1 MKKNINLKNLK
12 EKALTLM
19 QKGFFTVVFSSV
31 ISNVIIFLGGTILV
45 RILSQDDYGSYS
57 YIMNTINMLFI
68 LGDFG
73 ACNAILQYASEEYNN
88 EERRNAFITLG
99 IKQGLFFSLIASVLI
114 LLSPY
119 FYGFKIE
126 NTMALTRI
134 LFMLPVMMTLKTF
147 ITAVLRARL
156 ENKAFAI
163 FNILATLIHYILIV
177 PFALF
182 GGLKGSIYS
191 NYFIY
196 GSVLLIGFYMI
207 RNMYKVGDVNKY
219 ISKKEKKEFRKLAL
233 SFQVN
238 ASISNLLVY
247 IDIFLIGYIVT
258 SASQI
263 SVFKVASTL
272 PQAMLFIPT
281 SVVIFV
287 IPYFCRNNT
296 DMKWVNEKFNSL
308 IKYSAILYGLV
319 IGLCYIMAPFLI
331 TFLFG
336 QEYVESV
343 QIFRILLIGFFFSAT
358 FKINCNNVLTTLRK
372 VNVNIVISII
382 SGIFN
387 IIFDIIFIRKY
398 GIVGAAMTTS
408 VIMIINSILAF
419 TYVKVYLKRRLLEE
433 K

>member
-1 MKKNINLKNLK
+1 MIKSINFKDLK
-12 EKALTLM
+12 EKISKLI
-19 QKGFFTVVFSSV
+19 KNGFFTVVLSSI

-88 EERRNAFITLG
+88 EERRNAFITFG
-99 IKQGLFFSLIASVLI
+99 IKQGIFFSLIASVLI
-114 LLSPY
+114 ILSPY
-119 FYGFKIE
+119 FYAYKIE

-177 PFALF
+177 PFAFF

-191 NYFIY
+191 NYVIY
-196 GSVLLIGFYMI
+196 GAVLFIGFYMI
-207 RNMYKVGDVNKY
+207 RRMYKITDADKHL
-219 ISKKEKKEFRKLAL
+219 SKKEKKEFRKLAL

-281 SVVIFV
+281 SVIIFV
-287 IPYFCRNNT
+287 LPYFCRNNT
-296 DMKWVNEKFNSL
+296 DIKWVNDKFNSL
-308 IKYSAILYGLV
+308 IKYSAVLYGLV
-319 IGLCYIMAPFLI
+319 IGGCYIIAPFLI

-336 QEYVESV
+336 KEYAESV
-343 QIFRILLIGFFFSAT
+343 QVFRILLIGFFFSAT
-358 FKINCNNVLTTLRK
+358 FKINCNNILTTLRK

-382 SGIFN
+382 SGVFN
-387 IIFDIIFIRKY
+387 IIFDIIFITKY
-398 GIVGAAMTTS
+398 GIVGAAITTS
-408 VIMIINSILAF
+408 TIMIINSILAF
-419 TYVKVYLKRRLLEE
+419 TYVKVYLKKRLLEE